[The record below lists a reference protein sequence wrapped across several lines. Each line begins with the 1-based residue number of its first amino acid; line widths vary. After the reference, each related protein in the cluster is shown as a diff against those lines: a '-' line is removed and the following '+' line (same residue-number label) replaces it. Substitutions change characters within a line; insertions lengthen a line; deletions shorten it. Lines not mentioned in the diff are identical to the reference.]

1 MTFTFTNYAGI
12 EPQASPFQDIIGKIL
27 GGYTDT
33 TKAKYLKPTLE
44 EELQKA
50 KLYNKYYAPDIESQ
64 IGLRHAQTGEAGA
77 RTGLL
82 GEQTK
87 GAHLE
92 NQYLPEKMRAQI
104 DHLKAQAEQ
113 ARLMQMVREQLIG
126 GGLGGQQGQASQGGS
141 PMSLFGGQ
149 GMPSQQQMQQL
160 QQPMQQ
166 PDMQA
171 QPQHNQ
177 TGGMDYSKAATLM
190 QMLGLGKPHVVDAN
204 GRYVAITPFGNI
216 DTGVSGLSARDQQ
229 LSKEDAKKI
238 STLENQAL
246 SGYQKQE
253 TFDELNK
260 DLGSEAFE
268 SIRQHPELGRHEL
281 AWFEKFGTKE
291 QQEMI
296 GRMRTHMGNII
307 KDSSRDFAGQ
317 FRVGEQALLNNMK
330 PSESD
335 SLSTMKGKAEALTYM
350 NQLLTKRSELE
361 ADLMRNYNMSA
372 LQARVAANKE
382 IDPKEIKKE
391 IKTILHPASSK
402 KTNFSQ
408 EDLEFTA
415 KKHGLT
421 VDEVRQK
428 LEAR

>member
-27 GGYTDT
+27 GGYSDV
-33 TKAKYLKPTLE
+33 TKAKYLKPTFE

-50 KLYNKYYAPDIESQ
+50 KLYNKYYAPDMESQ

-77 RTGLL
+77 RTGLI

-87 GAHLE
+87 GARIE
-92 NQYLPEKMRAQI
+92 NQYMPEKMKAQI
-104 DHLKAQAEQ
+104 GHLQAQAEQ
-113 ARLMQMVREQLIG
+113 ARLMQMVREQLLG
-126 GGLGGQQGQASQGGS
+126 GGLGGQQGQPSQGNS
-141 PMSLFGGQ
+141 PMSMLGGQ
-149 GMPSQQQMQQL
+149 GMPSPQQMQQP
-160 QQPMQQ
+160 QMQP
-166 PDMQA
+166 PDPQA
-171 QPQHNQ
+171 QPQGNKM
-177 TGGMDYSKAATLM
+177 GGMDYSKAATLM

-204 GRYVAITPFGNI
+204 GKYVAITPFGNI
-216 DTGVSGLSARDQQ
+216 DTGVAGLSARDVQ

-238 STLENQAL
+238 SNLENQAL
-246 SGYQKQE
+246 TGYQKQE

-260 DLGSEAFE
+260 DLGSDAFE
-268 SIRQHPELGRHEL
+268 DMRQHPELGRHEL

-317 FRVGEQALLNNMK
+317 FRVGEQALLNSMK
-330 PSESD
+330 PNESD
-335 SLSTMKGKAEALTYM
+335 SLGTMKGKAEALTYM
-350 NQLLTKRSELE
+350 NQLMTKRSELE

-391 IKTILHPASSK
+391 IRTILHPAGK
-402 KTNFSQ
+402 MQ
-408 EDLEFTA
+408 ITA
-415 KKHGLT
+415 
-421 VDEVRQK
+421 EQ
-428 LEAR
+428 AREELDRRRAARGAK